1 MGSTLQGTQNSF
13 FFMVSPSKTYNY
25 RSCILVSQVL
35 CVEDGEFKP
44 YPTSLALPA
53 KAGPHTVILLGIP
66 QSVGPLKI
74 TGKYCTLY
82 SRKCILLQ
90 KHTFIQVFLLLSFKT
105 TFVNLISSVS
115 LFPIP
120 WLEREEATWEQH
132 CCSAEKFHRRC

>member
-13 FFMVSPSKTYNY
+13 LFVVSPSKTYNF

-74 TGKYCTLY
+74 TGKYCILY

-90 KHTFIQVFLLLSFKT
+90 KHTFIQVFLLSFIQDHFCQPHFQCLSFSYPLAGARRGNLGT
-105 TFVNLISSVS
+105 TM
-115 LFPIP
+115 LF
-120 WLEREEATWEQH
+120 
-132 CCSAEKFHRRC
+132 S